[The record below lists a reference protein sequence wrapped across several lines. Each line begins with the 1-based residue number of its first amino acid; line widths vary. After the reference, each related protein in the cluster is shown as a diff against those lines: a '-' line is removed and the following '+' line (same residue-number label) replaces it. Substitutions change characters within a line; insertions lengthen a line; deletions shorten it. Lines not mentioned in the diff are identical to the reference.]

1 MQRKYI
7 ENCMHYLSFLM
18 TYVHVFIYTRIYLQI
33 KQENIYIVSIY
44 KCYVAGCHRRLYAA
58 SIICRSR
65 RIPVSNTLTP
75 AHLCCN
81 L

>member
-1 MQRKYI
+1 MKRKNI

-18 TYVHVFIYTRIYLQI
+18 TFVHVFIYTRIYLQI
-33 KQENIYIVSIY
+33 KQENIYN
-44 KCYVAGCHRRLYAA
+44 CYVAGCHRRLYAA